1 MTEQMSC
8 PNCEALR
15 DVEKI
20 SRDETLSIKGRAV
33 TFRAEAYRC
42 SLCGEEFETPS
53 QLDSNLDAAR
63 EAYSRTYESF
73 TPEQLVAVRARY
85 GASQKAFGMI
95 LGFGELTMNSYE
107 KGTLP
112 DPPNRLLLKL
122 AENPIHFR
130 AMYQVN
136 SSRIGALQ
144 RQRIESSEGYRSADS
159 WQGLEA
165 LGAALTPIQREKI
178 EACAARGGKSIVQ
191 QVIAWVSEASFVDYS
206 RLVNA
211 AVWSSTAES
220 SFPSSEGSEPI
231 SEHEAAS

>member
-1 MTEQMSC
+1 MTEQLSC

-20 SRDETLSIKGRAV
+20 SRDETVSIKGREV

-42 SLCGEEFETPS
+42 RICGEEFETPS
-53 QLDSNLDAAR
+53 QLDANLDAAR
-63 EAYSRTYESF
+63 EAYSRAYESF
-73 TPEQLVAVRARY
+73 SPAELVTLRAQY

-95 LGFGELTMNSYE
+95 LGFGELTMNTYE

-122 AENPIHFR
+122 ADNPIHFR

-144 RQRIESSEGYRSADS
+144 RQRIEASEGYRSATG

-165 LGAALTPIQREKI
+165 LGVALTPVQREKI
-178 EACAARGGKSIVQ
+178 EACAEEEERTVVQ
-191 QVIAWVSEASFVDYS
+191 QSVEWVSVASFIDYS
-206 RLVNA
+206 KSALSYRR
-211 AVWSSTAES
+211 STGTANSLSTGKEK
-220 SFPSSEGSEPI
+220 EPLSI
-231 SEHEAAS
+231 HEAAS